1 MRTPGPKLPLTG
13 RFLSL
18 ALLLARTHREKLQ
31 EQKEVG
37 GGAGRRKLKGA
48 RTVGGRGQGE
58 KSKRGRPSCPRLSS
72 GISKHA
78 LAGIAQP
85 LDCGT

>member
-1 MRTPGPKLPLTG
+1 MRTPSPKLPLTG

-37 GGAGRRKLKGA
+37 GAEKAKRGQNSGREGA
-48 RTVGGRGQGE
+48 RGE
-58 KSKRGRPSCPRLSS
+58 VEERTPFLP
-72 GISKHA
+72 
-78 LAGIAQP
+78 
-85 LDCGT
+85 